1 MSPQPVPAAEGGQ
14 RLNELET
21 AADTLRDSA
30 LCAQAAVAAQRAAA
44 MQEGAQAVMVAAYC
58 RRLERLASLLKQY
71 DAHSQ
76 HTLAGLGLG
85 QLEKCSAAA
94 AGQEASQELADAL
107 QALQQQLAAAALES
121 TGAEP
126 PTAEALLELANGSHV
141 PACLLAAGAPAV
153 LAALQGELA
162 AVVLGPCWSA

>member
-1 MSPQPVPAAEGGQ
+1 MSPQPVPATEGGQ

-71 DAHSQ
+71 DAHLQ

-107 QALQQQLAAAALES
+107 QALQQQLAAALES

-126 PTAEALLELANGSHV
+126 PTAEPLLELANGSHV